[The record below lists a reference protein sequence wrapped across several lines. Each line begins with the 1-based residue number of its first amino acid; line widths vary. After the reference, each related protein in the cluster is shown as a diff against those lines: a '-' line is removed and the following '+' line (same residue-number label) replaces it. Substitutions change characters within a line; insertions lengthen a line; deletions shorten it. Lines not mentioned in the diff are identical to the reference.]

1 MTVGRGE
8 RGGRKGRNG
17 SIIGIRARN
26 APCGQSI
33 RVAASGL
40 GSLLCEGLPHDNPN
54 QAHLI
59 HMRHQAGANSP
70 FLVVRFF
77 GSRSAKRS
85 GSVRQS
91 MIQRPDSGDTLTS
104 LALNFLF
111 LPLEPPPTPGSRREG
126 SQGDEKAISCQ
137 KQQSARSPLRTRAV
151 RTKSSTGCPVIA
163 TVNRLPKGTSG
174 DDRGVRQ
181 TPRVE
186 VIFGITPPSI
196 SAQIPFSFGHFGST
210 MEVFD

>member
-1 MTVGRGE
+1 MRPVVNPFGWQRRAWVRCSVRASLTTIRTKPTRFTSDIKRE
-8 RGGRKGRNG
+8 RT
-17 SIIGIRARN
+17 
-26 APCGQSI
+26 P
-33 RVAASGL
+33 L
-40 GSLLCEGLPHDNPN
+40 
-54 QAHLI
+54 
-59 HMRHQAGANSP
+59 

-91 MIQRPDSGDTLTS
+91 MTQRPDSGDSLTS

-111 LPLEPPPTPGSRREG
+111 LPPEPPPTPGSRREG

-137 KQQSARSPLRTRAV
+137 QQQSARSPLRTRAV

-210 MEVFD
+210 MEVFG